1 MTSPG
6 KTYQKKY
13 QWPPIGNDKIAD
25 FLDRS
30 LSSGRL
36 AQTYIFVGAEGLGK
50 STLATAFANNLLL
63 SDGQS
68 STSGVN
74 SDLYILER
82 EPDKKNI
89 SINAVRDLTKMLSL
103 SSFLNSYKIGVIKD
117 AETLSLEAANALL
130 KTLEEPK
137 EKVIII
143 LLTTSLESLPA
154 TIASRAQILYFQ
166 AVSYETVYD
175 YLLLE
180 KKLDRSEAKNLA
192 AVAAG
197 RPLLAAYLSDN
208 LDDYQ
213 RRLDIASL
221 LLSFFSLPLAQRAA
235 KLKHHTSLAAEDVKE
250 ILDSWQRVWRDLIL
264 IKLGQPELIQHT
276 PLIAE
281 LQNTTELLADYPW
294 SYYSEVARQLSR
306 GRKYLAANVSPA
318 TVLEQIVYN
327 L

>member
-1 MTSPG
+1 MFTSG
-6 KTYQKKY
+6 KPYQKRY
-13 QWPPIGNDKIAD
+13 HWPPIGNDKIAD

-50 STLATAFANNLLL
+50 STLAVAFANNLLL
-63 SDGQS
+63 SDGQAPKP
-68 STSGVN
+68 GVN

-82 EPDKKNI
+82 EAGKKNI
-89 SINAVRDLTKMLSL
+89 SINAVRDFTKMLSL
-103 SSFLNSYKIGVIKD
+103 SSFLNSYKIGIIKD

-143 LLTTSLESLPA
+143 LLTTSLDSLPS

-180 KKLDRSEAKNLA
+180 KKLERAEAKNLA
-192 AVAAG
+192 AVASG
-197 RPLLAAYLSDN
+197 RPLLAAYLAEN
-208 LDDYQ
+208 QDDYEE
-213 RRLDIASL
+213 RLETARL
-221 LLSFFSLPLAQRAA
+221 FLSFFHSSLAQRAA
-235 KLKHHTSLAAEDVKE
+235 ALKKYQTLDLEEAKE
-250 ILDSWQRVWRDLIL
+250 IVDSWQRTWRDVIL
-264 IKLGQPELIQHT
+264 DKVGQPELIQHV
-276 PLIAE
+276 PLLKE
-281 LQNTTELLADYPW
+281 LKHVNELLAERSL
-294 SYYSEVARQLSR
+294 SYYSQIAKNLAK
-306 GRKYLAANVSPA
+306 GREYLAANVNPA